1 MQNEVR
7 VQTLGEE
14 LANSITHGAGAL
26 LVIVAAIV
34 AWPFTPPPANG
45 SPHIALAG
53 VVVYLIT
60 AIALYAIS
68 ALYHGLPNGR
78 AKGLLMKLDY
88 CAIYFFIAGTY
99 TPFALGVLAGHGG
112 GPLLIVI
119 WTLAV
124 LGVLLQLGGKL
135 AHPLL
140 STGLYLA
147 MGWTVLAVAKPLIAL
162 MPMAGLLWLL
172 IGGLCYTGGVAF
184 FLLDS
189 RLKFAHSVWHL
200 FVLAGSACHFV
211 AIGWYA
217 NV

>member
-14 LANSITHGAGAL
+14 VANSVSHGVGAL

-34 AWPFTPPPANG
+34 AWPFTTSG
-45 SPHIALAG
+45 SIGHFQTLG
-53 VVVYLIT
+53 VVIYLAT

-68 ALYHGLPNGR
+68 SLYHALPNGR
-78 AKGLLMKLDY
+78 AKNVFMRLDY

-99 TPFALGVLAGHGG
+99 TPFALGVLSGHGG
-112 GPLLIVI
+112 GALLLAI
-119 WTLAV
+119 WTLAG
-124 LGVLLQLGGKL
+124 LGVLLHLLGKL
-135 AHPLL
+135 AHPFL

-147 MGWTVLAVAKPLIAL
+147 MGWTVLAVAKPLIHL
-162 MPMAGLLWLL
+162 MPTAGLIWLL
-172 IGGLCYTGGVAF
+172 LGGLFYTGGVAF

-189 RLKFAHSVWHL
+189 KWKFAHSVWHL

-217 NV
+217 NA